1 MSGSKITVP
10 KDLIIRLERMM
21 CPGACPDY
29 SLIIHRDGKVVYE
42 GRHYVAIKGIK
53 KGRISTNQVEKLV
66 EEFYRID
73 YFSLKERYDAI
84 AKDGAIT
91 KTFIR
96 ADGKSKQVI
105 NCHLSQAP
113 EDLYNLEKKID
124 ETVRSE
130 KWIRDG
136 NGQPVLER

>member
-29 SLIIHRDGKVVYE
+29 SLIIHSDGKVVYE
-42 GRHYVAIKGIK
+42 GRHYVAIKGRK
-53 KGRISTNQVEKLV
+53 KGRISTNQVEKLI
-66 EEFYRID
+66 EEFYRIH

-84 AKDGAIT
+84 ANDGAIT
-91 KTFIR
+91 RTFIR

-105 NCHLSQAP
+105 NCYPSQAP

-124 ETVRSE
+124 EAVRSE